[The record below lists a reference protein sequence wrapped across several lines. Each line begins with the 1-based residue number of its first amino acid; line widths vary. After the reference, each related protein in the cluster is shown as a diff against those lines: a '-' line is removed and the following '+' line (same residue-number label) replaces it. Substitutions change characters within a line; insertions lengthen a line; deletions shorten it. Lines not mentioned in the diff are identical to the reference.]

1 MRPGDEGGN
10 APEVL
15 GWRRV
20 RAAFDRAKPMR
31 PGWRMRLGMLT
42 PSSNTVLEPLTAAM
56 LAGLPGASAHFSR
69 FRVVAIDLGAGSRGQ
84 FDPAPV
90 VAAAEL
96 LADARVDAIC
106 WNGTSGAWLGLEL
119 DRALCEAVT
128 ARTGIPATT
137 ATLALMEALRRLGAR
152 RYGLV
157 TPYLGDVQAAIIGRW
172 AEAGLECVAERHLD
186 DPGNFSFAEHGEPV
200 VRRMARE
207 VAGARPDAVVVHCTN
222 FRGGRAVP
230 ELEAELGL
238 PVLDSVAV
246 SLWGAVRA
254 AGGDAAPLAKWG
266 RVFAL

>member
-1 MRPGDEGGN
+1 
-10 APEVL
+10 
-15 GWRRV
+15 
-20 RAAFDRAKPMR
+20 
-31 PGWRMRLGMLT
+31 MRLGMLT

-56 LAGLPGASAHFSR
+56 LADLPGASAHFSR

-84 FDPAPV
+84 FDTAPV

-106 WNGTSGAWLGLEL
+106 WNGTSGAWLGSDV
-119 DRALCEAVT
+119 DRALCEAIT

-137 ATLALMEALRRLGAR
+137 ATLALLEALRRLGAR

-157 TPYLGDVQAAIIGRW
+157 TPYLGEVQAAIVSRW
-172 AEAGLECVAERHLD
+172 AAEAGLGCVAERHLD
-186 DPGNFSFAEHGEPV
+186 DPGNFSFAEHDEAV
-200 VRRMARE
+200 VRRMVRE
-207 VAGARPDAVVVHCTN
+207 VAAAGPDAVVVHCTN
-222 FRGGRAVP
+222 FRGGRVAP

-246 SLWGAVRA
+246 ALWGASRA
-254 AGGDAAPLAKWG
+254 AGGSAAPLARRWG